1 MQQNAELYK
10 CKTIDFVWYDVMNEL
25 CGSNIAIG
33 FYARR
38 DKSSRTLVVNLIALT
53 VTRMQRGI

>member
-1 MQQNAELYK
+1 MKVNWEELKKKDAELYK

-33 FYARR
+33 FYATR
-38 DKSSRTLVVNLIALT
+38 DNLEDPSS
-53 VTRMQRGI
+53 